1 MKTAEQYIES
11 LRKLN
16 LEVYLLGERVKNPVD
31 HPIIRPSLNS
41 VAMTFQL
48 AQEEE
53 HKNLMTTSSHLT
65 GKRINRFTAIH
76 QSAAGPGQ

>member
-1 MKTAEQYIES
+1 MKTPEQFVES

-31 HPIIRPSLNS
+31 HPMIRPSLNS

-48 AQEEE
+48 AQEGE

-65 GKRINRFTAIH
+65 RKRINGFSAIH
-76 QSAAGPGQ
+76 

>member
-1 MKTAEQYIES
+1 MKTVEQYIAS
-11 LRKLN
+11 LKKLQ

-48 AQEEE
+48 AQEKASI
-53 HKNLMTTSSHLT
+53 KNS
-65 GKRINRFTAIH
+65 
-76 QSAAGPGQ
+76 

>member
-1 MKTAEQYIES
+1 MKTAEQYMES

-31 HPIIRPSLNS
+31 HPIIRHSLNS

-48 AQEEE
+48 ARREN
-53 HKNLMTTSSHLT
+53 KKT
-65 GKRINRFTAIH
+65 
-76 QSAAGPGQ
+76 